1 MSWGSPV
8 SIVSDYGLD
17 NCVIRV
23 LSPAEAQRIFFS
35 SLCPDQLW
43 GPPSLLPNG
52 YQGSF
57 LWVQSAATVWHWP
70 LTPFCCWGHKWV
82 EATPPLPLCLHR
94 CVVGMLYLYKSAW
107 CHKPQDQHQSTSSPA
122 ARTSNLILYIF
133 LYKGARQCT
142 SDVAIMTEQS
152 NQRKIPHGKNTHT
165 SFCYE
170 EQRINLIWL

>member
-1 MSWGSPV
+1 MDWTTVWSGSYPQ
-8 SIVSDYGLD
+8 
-17 NCVIRV
+17 
-23 LSPAEAQRIFFS
+23 QRLREFFS
-35 SLCPDQLW
+35 LACVQTSSGAHPASCPM
-43 GPPSLLPNG
+43 GTRG
-52 YQGSF
+52 H
-57 LWVQSAATVWHWP
+57 AWHWP
-70 LTPFCCWGHKWV
+70 LTPFCCWGRKWV
-82 EATPPLPLCLHR
+82 GATPPLPLCLHR
-94 CVVGMLYLYKSAW
+94 CAVGTLYLYKSAW
-107 CHKPQDQHQSTSSPA
+107 CHKPQDQHQSTSSPP